1 MLFVLIPLGSSRRW
15 QSEFNF
21 HLQKSRRQDEGVQG
35 MFTRKQMRG
44 STSGQEALLGHF
56 QVQCLWKALTSELVV
71 CSFLLAP

>member
-1 MLFVLIPLGSSRRW
+1 MSLISACKKVGD
-15 QSEFNF
+15 
-21 HLQKSRRQDEGVQG
+21 KMKGAG
-35 MFTRKQMRG
+35 YAARKQMRE